1 MKPLSD
7 WSDADLYKVIDIVH
21 ELAVEFDAAHY
32 SCTLRDV
39 WDRAANEL
47 NTRHAA
53 EKD

>member
-7 WSDADLYKVIDIVH
+7 WSEADLYKVIETVCA
-21 ELAVEFDAAHY
+21 LAVEFDEQRY
-32 SCTLRDV
+32 RCTLGQV

-47 NTRHAA
+47 NTRRAA